1 MKETIEALR
10 DELTEWRRDIHQ
22 HPELAFEEERT
33 SDLVAQRLESFGLE
47 VTRGLAKTGVVGTL
61 KAGGSD
67 RAIGLRADMDALP
80 ILEQNTFEHCSKN
93 SGKMHACGHDGHT
106 TMLLGAAKALSQSR
120 DFNGTVHFI
129 FQPGEEMGAGGEVMV
144 KDGLFER
151 FPVERVFGMHNLP
164 GMGVGDF
171 ALCSGPMMAAA
182 DIVDMEVTSPGG
194 HAAMPHI
201 TDDPTVAAA
210 QILLALQTITSRN
223 VDPLESAV
231 LSITTMHGGDAFN
244 VIPDRVKM
252 GGCVRTFEPRVQDLV
267 EQRMREIGQNIAAA
281 HRVSFEL
288 DYQRNYPATV
298 NHEAE
303 TLMAAEAAAKVGSSS
318 RTDFKPIMGSEDF
331 SFMLNERPGAFI
343 FTGNGASAAL
353 HTPLYDFDDSALP
366 VGVSYWV
373 QLVHDQLPA

>member
-1 MKETIEALR
+1 MRETIDALR
-10 DELTEWRRDIHQ
+10 DELAEWRRDFHQ

-33 SDLVAQRLESFGLE
+33 SNLVSERLESFGLD
-47 VTRGLAKTGVVGTL
+47 VTRGLAKTGVVATL
-61 KAGGSD
+61 KVGDSD

-80 ILEQNTFEHCSKN
+80 IHEQNTFDHCSRH

-182 DIVDMEVTSPGG
+182 DIIDMEVKSPGG
-194 HAAMPHI
+194 HAAMPHT

-210 QILLALQTITSRN
+210 QILLGFQMIASRN

-231 LSITTMHGGDAFN
+231 VSITTMHGGDAFN
-244 VIPDRVKM
+244 VIPDHVRM
-252 GGCVRTFEPRVQDLV
+252 GGCVRTFEPKVQDLV

-281 HRVSFEL
+281 HRVDFEL

-303 TLMAAEAAAKVGSSS
+303 THMAAESAAKVGSS
-318 RTDFKPIMGSEDF
+318 RTDFTPIMGSEDF
-331 SFMLNERPGAFI
+331 SFMLRERPGAFI
-343 FTGNGASAAL
+343 FSGNGSSAAL
-353 HTPLYDFDDSALP
+353 HTPLYDFDDEALP
-366 VGVSYWV
+366 VGVAYWV
-373 QLVHDQLPA
+373 QLVQDQLPA